1 MAKKSFQIW
10 SFSSIGNVCVASG
23 AAPATAHGPSHAC
36 RRTHALVS
44 LPRILAHDLA
54 RLRAARGARSLKC
67 LLLSRKPS
75 LISEIAFP
83 GGGAVNKSGLI
94 DAVTKTTSL
103 AKRDAEEA
111 VNALVHVVSK
121 EVRSGRRVVVAGF
134 GSFNP
139 THRGARM
146 GRNPRTGAPVS
157 ISASRGVRFAA
168 SGMFKD
174 ILNGKAAPPALKVSP
189 SPAKKSSRTL
199 RGRRRRG
206 SHEEAAKKATTKA
219 TKRVATRA
227 TKNSTKKAVKRTAGR
242 ATKKV
247 VGRAPVRKTTRAPAR
262 KAAKQSARK
271 AAGRA
276 PARKAIKR
284 SAKKA
289 VRRA

>member
-1 MAKKSFQIW
+1 
-10 SFSSIGNVCVASG
+10 
-23 AAPATAHGPSHAC
+23 
-36 RRTHALVS
+36 
-44 LPRILAHDLA
+44 
-54 RLRAARGARSLKC
+54 
-67 LLLSRKPS
+67 
-75 LISEIAFP
+75 
-83 GGGAVNKSGLI
+83 VNKSGLI
-94 DAVTKTTSL
+94 DAVCKTTSL

-157 ISASRGVRFAA
+157 VSASRGVRFAA
-168 SGMFKD
+168 SGTFKD
-174 ILNGKAAPPALKVSP
+174 VLNGKASPPELKAP
-189 SPAKKSSRTL
+189 SPP
-199 RGRRRRG
+199 
-206 SHEEAAKKATTKA
+206 AKKATKKTAKNA
-219 TKRVATRA
+219 TKRVATKA
-227 TKNSTKKAVKRTAGR
+227 TKNSTKKAVTSTAGR

-262 KAAKQSARK
+262 KAARKSARK

>member
-1 MAKKSFQIW
+1 M
-10 SFSSIGNVCVASG
+10 
-23 AAPATAHGPSHAC
+23 
-36 RRTHALVS
+36 
-44 LPRILAHDLA
+44 
-54 RLRAARGARSLKC
+54 
-67 LLLSRKPS
+67 
-75 LISEIAFP
+75 
-83 GGGAVNKSGLI
+83 NKSGLI
-94 DAVTKTTSL
+94 DAVSKTTSL
-103 AKRDAEEA
+103 AKRDAEDA

-139 THRGARM
+139 THRGARK

-168 SGMFKD
+168 SGMLKD
-174 ILNGKAAPPALKVSP
+174 VLNGKAAPPALKVSTG
-189 SPAKKSSRTL
+189 PAKKSSKAT
-199 RGRRRRG
+199 
-206 SHEEAAKKATTKA
+206 AKKATTKT
-219 TKRVATRA
+219 TKRVATKA
-227 TKNSTKKAVKRTAGR
+227 TKNSTKKAVKSTAGR
-242 ATKKV
+242 ASKKV

>member
-1 MAKKSFQIW
+1 
-10 SFSSIGNVCVASG
+10 
-23 AAPATAHGPSHAC
+23 
-36 RRTHALVS
+36 
-44 LPRILAHDLA
+44 
-54 RLRAARGARSLKC
+54 
-67 LLLSRKPS
+67 
-75 LISEIAFP
+75 
-83 GGGAVNKSGLI
+83 VNKSGLI
-94 DAVTKTTSL
+94 DAVSKTTSL

-157 ISASRGVRFAA
+157 VSASRGVRFAA
-168 SGMFKD
+168 SSMLKD
-174 ILNGKAAPPALKVSP
+174 VLNGKAALPAPKVSA
-189 SPAKKSSRTL
+189 SPAKKAAKKSARTV
-199 RGRRRRG
+199 
-206 SHEEAAKKATTKA
+206 AKKATKKATTRVATKA
-219 TKRVATRA
+219 TKI
-227 TKNSTKKAVKRTAGR
+227 STKKAVKRTAGR
-242 ATKKV
+242 APKKV

-262 KAAKQSARK
+262 KAARKSARK

-276 PARKAIKR
+276 PARKAMKR

>member
-1 MAKKSFQIW
+1 L
-10 SFSSIGNVCVASG
+10 IG
-23 AAPATAHGPSHAC
+23 
-36 RRTHALVS
+36 
-44 LPRILAHDLA
+44 
-54 RLRAARGARSLKC
+54 
-67 LLLSRKPS
+67 
-75 LISEIAFP
+75 EIAFP

-94 DAVTKTTSL
+94 DAVCKTTSL

-157 ISASRGVRFAA
+157 VSASRGVRFAA
-168 SGMFKD
+168 SGTFKD
-174 ILNGKAAPPALKVSP
+174 VLNGKASPPELKAP
-189 SPAKKSSRTL
+189 SPP
-199 RGRRRRG
+199 
-206 SHEEAAKKATTKA
+206 AKKATKKTAKNA
-219 TKRVATRA
+219 TKRVATKA
-227 TKNSTKKAVKRTAGR
+227 TKNSTKKAVTSTAGR

-284 SAKKA
+284 PAKKA

>member
-1 MAKKSFQIW
+1 M
-10 SFSSIGNVCVASG
+10 
-23 AAPATAHGPSHAC
+23 
-36 RRTHALVS
+36 
-44 LPRILAHDLA
+44 
-54 RLRAARGARSLKC
+54 
-67 LLLSRKPS
+67 
-75 LISEIAFP
+75 
-83 GGGAVNKSGLI
+83 NKSGLI
-94 DAVTKTTSL
+94 DAVSKTTSL
-103 AKRDAEEA
+103 AKRDAEQA
-111 VNALVHVVSK
+111 VNAVVHVVSK

-157 ISASRGVRFAA
+157 VSASRGVRFAA

-174 ILNGKAAPPALKVSP
+174 ILNGKVEPPVLKVAA
-189 SPAKKSSRTL
+189 AKASSQV
-199 RGRRRRG
+199 
-206 SHEEAAKKATTKA
+206 AAKKAAPKKASKVTVKKATTT
-219 TKRVATRA
+219 TKRVASKA
-227 TKNSTKKAVKRTAGR
+227 TKNSTTKAVTQTAGR
-242 ATKKV
+242 ASKQV

-262 KAAKQSARK
+262 KAAKKQSARK

>member
-1 MAKKSFQIW
+1 M
-10 SFSSIGNVCVASG
+10 
-23 AAPATAHGPSHAC
+23 
-36 RRTHALVS
+36 
-44 LPRILAHDLA
+44 
-54 RLRAARGARSLKC
+54 
-67 LLLSRKPS
+67 
-75 LISEIAFP
+75 
-83 GGGAVNKSGLI
+83 NKSGLI
-94 DAVTKTTSL
+94 DAVSKTSSL
-103 AKRDAEEA
+103 AKREAEEA

-157 ISASRGVRFAA
+157 VSASRGVRFAA
-168 SGMFKD
+168 SAMLKD
-174 ILNGKAAPPALKVSP
+174 MLNGKAPVPAPKVSA
-189 SPAKKSSRTL
+189 SPAKKTAKKMT
-199 RGRRRRG
+199 GTV
-206 SHEEAAKKATTKA
+206 AKKATKKG
-219 TKRVATRA
+219 TKRVASKA
-227 TKNSTKKAVKRTAGR
+227 TKISTKKAVKTTAGR
-242 ATKKV
+242 APKKV

-262 KAAKQSARK
+262 KAARKSARK

>member
-1 MAKKSFQIW
+1 M
-10 SFSSIGNVCVASG
+10 
-23 AAPATAHGPSHAC
+23 
-36 RRTHALVS
+36 
-44 LPRILAHDLA
+44 
-54 RLRAARGARSLKC
+54 
-67 LLLSRKPS
+67 
-75 LISEIAFP
+75 
-83 GGGAVNKSGLI
+83 NKSGLI

-168 SGMFKD
+168 SGMLKD
-174 ILNGKAAPPALKVSP
+174 ILNGKVAPPALKVSKP
-189 SPAKKSSRTL
+189 PAKKTSKATAKRV
-199 RGRRRRG
+199 
-206 SHEEAAKKATTKA
+206 AAKRPSKVAAKTTARKATTKA
-219 TKRVATRA
+219 TKI
-227 TKNSTKKAVKRTAGR
+227 STKKAVKRTAGR
-242 ATKKV
+242 APKKV

-262 KAAKQSARK
+262 KATQKSARK
-271 AAGRA
+271 AAGRT

>member
-1 MAKKSFQIW
+1 
-10 SFSSIGNVCVASG
+10 
-23 AAPATAHGPSHAC
+23 
-36 RRTHALVS
+36 
-44 LPRILAHDLA
+44 
-54 RLRAARGARSLKC
+54 
-67 LLLSRKPS
+67 
-75 LISEIAFP
+75 
-83 GGGAVNKSGLI
+83 VNKSGLI
-94 DAVTKTTSL
+94 DAVSKTTSL

-111 VNALVHVVSK
+111 VNSLIHVVSK

-146 GRNPRTGAPVS
+146 GRNPRTGAPVKV
-157 ISASRGVRFAA
+157 SAARGVRFAA
-168 SGMFKD
+168 SAMLKE
-174 ILNGKAAPPALKVSP
+174 ILNGKATLPALKTSP
-189 SPAKKSSRTL
+189 APAKK
-199 RGRRRRG
+199 
-206 SHEEAAKKATTKA
+206 AAKSVTKKATKRVA

-227 TKNSTKKAVKRTAGR
+227 TKKSTPKPVKKTAGR
-242 ATKKV
+242 APKKV

-262 KAAKQSARK
+262 KAAKKSARK

>member
-1 MAKKSFQIW
+1 
-10 SFSSIGNVCVASG
+10 
-23 AAPATAHGPSHAC
+23 
-36 RRTHALVS
+36 
-44 LPRILAHDLA
+44 
-54 RLRAARGARSLKC
+54 
-67 LLLSRKPS
+67 
-75 LISEIAFP
+75 
-83 GGGAVNKSGLI
+83 VNKSGLI
-94 DAVTKTTSL
+94 DAVSKTTSL

-168 SGMFKD
+168 SGMLKD
-174 ILNGKAAPPALKVSP
+174 VLNGKAAPPALKMPTSA
-189 SPAKKSSRTL
+189 AKKSSQTTARKTSA
-199 RGRRRRG
+199 RV
-206 SHEEAAKKATTKA
+206 AAKKTAKKTTTKA

-227 TKNSTKKAVKRTAGR
+227 TKNSTTKAVKRTAGR

>member
-1 MAKKSFQIW
+1 
-10 SFSSIGNVCVASG
+10 
-23 AAPATAHGPSHAC
+23 
-36 RRTHALVS
+36 
-44 LPRILAHDLA
+44 
-54 RLRAARGARSLKC
+54 
-67 LLLSRKPS
+67 
-75 LISEIAFP
+75 
-83 GGGAVNKSGLI
+83 VNKSGLI
-94 DAVTKTTSL
+94 DAVSKTTSL

-139 THRGARM
+139 THRGARL
-146 GRNPRTGAPVS
+146 GRNPRTGVPVS

-168 SGMFKD
+168 SAMLKEV
-174 ILNGKAAPPALKVSP
+174 LNGKAPLPAPKVSP
-189 SPAKKSSRTL
+189 SPAKKATKKSTRTV
-199 RGRRRRG
+199 
-206 SHEEAAKKATTKA
+206 AAKAVKKA
-219 TKRVATRA
+219 TKRVAIKA
-227 TKNSTKKAVKRTAGR
+227 TKISTKKAVTRTAGR
-242 ATKKV
+242 APKKV

-262 KAAKQSARK
+262 KAARKSARK